1 MHIRVGK
8 KYFFFRIS
16 NGYCTGMAFL
26 HTSTKLRKARA
37 NVDDLSMGSY
47 FVFISMV
54 FGLFTGTIASFLG
67 KFVVFNM

>member
-1 MHIRVGK
+1 
-8 KYFFFRIS
+8 
-16 NGYCTGMAFL
+16 MAFL

-37 NVDDLSMGSY
+37 SVDDLSMGSY

>member
-1 MHIRVGK
+1 
-8 KYFFFRIS
+8 
-16 NGYCTGMAFL
+16 MAFL